1 MHIIPVIDIYQGQVV
16 HAVRGQRE
24 HYQPVRSGLCAGSDP
39 STIVQA
45 ILNVYSFTTLY
56 IADLDS
62 IRDNTGNR
70 RVIDQL
76 QQQFPQLAFWLD
88 AGKYKKEDLM
98 GTYQDSITQVIGSE
112 TGVTPDMLRDLTA
125 YVPELVLSLDF
136 KEGVFSGDTRL
147 LQQPEIWPEN
157 IIIMNLA
164 RVGLSEGPDIELLY
178 KTNALSAGKNIY
190 MAGGIRNV
198 TDLQMLEN
206 TGVAGVLIATGLHTG
221 QITRQD
227 ITALK

>member
-1 MHIIPVIDIYQGQVV
+1 
-16 HAVRGQRE
+16 
-24 HYQPVRSGLCAGSDP
+24 
-39 STIVQA
+39 
-45 ILNVYSFTTLY
+45 
-56 IADLDS
+56 
-62 IRDNTGNR
+62 
-70 RVIDQL
+70 
-76 QQQFPQLAFWLD
+76 
-88 AGKYKKEDLM
+88 
-98 GTYQDSITQVIGSE
+98 
-112 TGVTPDMLRDLTA
+112 
-125 YVPELVLSLDF
+125 VPELVLSLDF